1 MELDRRQIIYNA
13 ANKHRVKSAVRYF
26 SDLGIESIL
35 LKGWSLARFYDTD
48 TDRSYTDVDL
58 AFDPKVADAAMDAW
72 RKIVSGK
79 FIVDLH
85 IGMRDLDNLSWD
97 DLFSSSYTIEL
108 DGTPIRVLA
117 DEDNLRVTAAH
128 WLIDGGVNKDKLYD
142 IYFLVKNRKIDFDW
156 DRCLDA
162 AGPTR
167 RKWVIAV
174 IAAAR
179 DYLELDVSDLPQ
191 AVKTAELPDWFI
203 KTLEREWRLGPYRR
217 VYLSLTFGQPRLM
230 LEQIRRRFPPNPI
243 AATVD
248 VEGEIDEGSRI
259 PYQIRSLRK
268 KVRPMISGLY
278 RRYVKRRD

>member
-1 MELDRRQIIYNA
+1 MDVDRWQIINNA
-13 ANKHRVKSAVRYF
+13 ANGYRVKSAVEYF
-26 SDLGIESIL
+26 IDCGLDAIL
-35 LKGWSLARFYDTD
+35 LKGWSVARFYDTE
-48 TDRSYTDVDL
+48 TDRSYTDIDL

-72 RKIVSGK
+72 RKIASGK
-79 FIVDLH
+79 FIVDPH
-85 IGMRDLDNLSWD
+85 IGLRDLDNLSWD
-97 DLFSSSYTIEL
+97 ELFSSSYTVEL
-108 DGTPIRVLA
+108 DGIPIRVLA
-117 DEDNLRVTAAH
+117 DEDNLRVTAVH
-128 WLIDGGVNKDKLYD
+128 WLIDGAVNRDKLFD
-142 IYFLVKNRKIDFDW
+142 IYFLVKNRRRGFDW

-167 RKWVIAV
+167 RKWIIAV

-179 DYLELDVSDLPQ
+179 DYLELNVSNLPE
-191 AVKTAELPDWFI
+191 ALKTAKLPDWFVR
-203 KTLEREWRLGPYRR
+203 TLEREWRLGPYRR
-217 VYLSLTFGQPRLM
+217 VFLSLTLGKPRLM

-268 KVRPMISGLY
+268 KVRPMISRLY